1 MTNNSCS
8 NIESVITSINPA
20 DLSIIG
26 EIKSARQEDID
37 NAVKQAQNA
46 YQSWK
51 KLSYPARGEYLL
63 RVKDLI
69 LDYLDEIVP
78 LVTQEMGKPI
88 SEVLLTEIFPTLE
101 ALTYFAL
108 NAERLLAD
116 EKIEYQSR
124 LLLNKRGY
132 TTYEPLGVI
141 GIISPFSY
149 PLAIPITQIAT
160 ALIAGNTVILK
171 PSELT
176 PFIGLKIA
184 EFFSK
189 AELPEG
195 CLSVLPGDKFTGELL
210 VAADIDKILFTGRTM
225 TGKSIL
231 HAFANRVLP
240 ATLELS
246 GKAPM
251 IILGDA
257 NIERAIKGAIYGA
270 FINAGQSCCAVER
283 IYVMRDIAKSFIDGV
298 VKEVKNL
305 TVSDPMNPKTE
316 IGPLASETLR
326 ANVEAH
332 IADAI
337 QKGAKIL
344 IGGKIPEN
352 ISGYFYLP
360 TVLTEVDHSMQV
372 MQDETFGPVMPIM
385 VVDSINEAIQL
396 VNDSRYGLS
405 ASVWTMDVNLAVD
418 VAHKVETG
426 TVTINDLLF
435 TFGAVECA
443 WGGTKE
449 SGIGRVHAVQG
460 LREVCNVK
468 HISFDKGKRVSKTW
482 WYPYNEEYQEF
493 IRLAIMSEYG
503 QKLRTR
509 FKSSSELLTHW
520 RRIFGKQ
527 YE

>member
-1 MTNNSCS
+1 MTNKLRS
-8 NIESVITSINPA
+8 NVEPVITSVNPT
-20 DLSIIG
+20 DLSIIW
-26 EIKSARQEDID
+26 EVKSARQEDID
-37 NAVKQAQNA
+37 DAVKQAQNA
-46 YQSWK
+46 YQSWR

-63 RVKDLI
+63 RVKDII
-69 LDYLDEIVP
+69 LDYLDEIVI

-88 SEVLLTEIFPTLE
+88 SEVLLTEIFPALE

-132 TTYEPLGVI
+132 TIYEPLGVI

-149 PLAIPITQIAT
+149 PLAVPITQIAT
-160 ALIAGNTVILK
+160 ALMAGNTVIFK

-176 PFIGLKIA
+176 PSVGLKIA
-184 EFFSK
+184 ELFSK

-210 VAADIDKILFTGRTM
+210 VASNIDKILFTGRTM

-231 HAFANRVLP
+231 HTVADGVVP
-240 ATLELS
+240 VTLELG
-246 GKAPM
+246 GKDPM
-251 IILGDA
+251 IVLSDA
-257 NIERAIKGAIYGA
+257 NVRRAIKGAVYGA

-283 IYVMRDIAKSFIDGV
+283 VYVVQDIAKSFIDGV
-298 VKEVKNL
+298 IENAKNL
-305 TVSDPMNPKTE
+305 TVGNPINPKTE
-316 IGPLASETLR
+316 IGPLASEKQR
-326 ANVEAH
+326 DNVEAH

-344 IGGKIPEN
+344 IGGTRPEGT
-352 ISGYFYLP
+352 SGYFYSP

-372 MQDETFGPVMPIM
+372 MREETFGPVMPIM
-385 VVDSINEAIQL
+385 VVDSVDEAIQL
-396 VNDSRYGLS
+396 ANDSRYGLS
-405 ASVWTMDVNLAVD
+405 ASVWTMDVNLAMD
-418 VAHKVETG
+418 VAHKMETG
-426 TVTINDLLF
+426 TVTVNDLIF

-468 HISFDKGKRVSKTW
+468 HISFERGKRVSKTW

-493 IRLAIMSEYG
+493 MRLAIMSEYG
-503 QKLRTR
+503 QKFRTR
-509 FKSSSELLTHW
+509 FKSGSELLTHW

-527 YE
+527 FE

>member
-1 MTNNSCS
+1 MTNKHCY
-8 NIESVITSINPA
+8 NIESMITSINPT

-26 EIKSARQEDID
+26 EVKSARQKDID

-63 RVKDLI
+63 RVKDII
-69 LDYLDEIVP
+69 LEYLDEIVI
-78 LVTQEMGKPI
+78 LVKQEMGKPI
-88 SEVLLTEIFPTLE
+88 SEVLLTEIFPALE

-108 NAERLLAD
+108 NAERLLTD

-132 TTYEPLGVI
+132 TIYEPLGVI

-160 ALIAGNTVILK
+160 ALIAGNTVIFK

-184 EFFSK
+184 DFFSK
-189 AELPEG
+189 AKLPEG

-210 VAADIDKILFTGRTM
+210 VASDIDKILFTGRTI

-231 HAFANRVLP
+231 HAAADRVLP
-240 ATLELS
+240 VTLELG
-246 GKAPM
+246 GKDPM
-251 IILGDA
+251 IVLSDA
-257 NIERAIKGAIYGA
+257 NIERAIKGAVYGA
-270 FINAGQSCCAVER
+270 FINAGQSCCTVER
-283 IYVMRDIAKSFIDGV
+283 VYVMRDIAESFINGV
-298 VKEVKNL
+298 VEEVKNL
-305 TVSDPMNPKTE
+305 TMGDPMNPETE
-316 IGPLASETLR
+316 IGPLASEIQR
-326 ANVEAH
+326 SSVEAH

-344 IGGKIPEN
+344 IGGERPEGT
-352 ISGYFYLP
+352 SGYFYFP
-360 TVLTEVDHSMQV
+360 TVLTEVDHSIQV
-372 MQDETFGPVMPIM
+372 MQEETFGPVMPIM
-385 VVDSINEAIQL
+385 VVDSIDEAIQL
-396 VNDSRYGLS
+396 ANDSRYGLS
-405 ASVWTMDVNLAVD
+405 ASVWTMDVNLAMD

-426 TVTINDLLF
+426 TVTVNDLIF

-449 SGIGRVHAVQG
+449 SGIGRVHAAQG

-493 IRLAIMSEYG
+493 MRLAIMSEHG

-509 FKSSSELLTHW
+509 FKSGSELLTHW
-520 RRIFGKQ
+520 RRIFGKK

>member
-1 MTNNSCS
+1 MTDKLSPNVEP
-8 NIESVITSINPA
+8 IITSINPT

-26 EIKSARQEDID
+26 EVKSARQEDVD
-37 NAVKQAQNA
+37 NAVKQAKNA

-69 LDYLDEIVP
+69 LDYLDEIVI
-78 LVTQEMGKPI
+78 LITQEMGKPI
-88 SEVLLTEIFPTLE
+88 SEVLLTEIFPALE
-101 ALTYFAL
+101 ALNYFAL
-108 NAERLLAD
+108 NTERLLAD

-132 TTYEPLGVI
+132 TIYEPLGIIGVI
-141 GIISPFSY
+141 SSFSY
-149 PLAIPITQIAT
+149 PLAAPITQIAT
-160 ALIAGNTVILK
+160 ALIAGNTVIFK

-176 PFIGLKIA
+176 PFVGLKIA
-184 EFFSK
+184 ELFSK

-210 VAADIDKILFTGRTM
+210 VASDIDKILFTGRTM

-231 HAFANRVLP
+231 HAVANRVLP
-240 ATLELS
+240 VTLELS

-251 IILGDA
+251 IILNDA
-257 NIERAIKGAIYGA
+257 NIERAIKGAVYGA
-270 FINAGQSCCAVER
+270 FINAGQLCCAVER

-298 VKEVKNL
+298 VEEVKNL
-305 TVSDPMNPKTE
+305 TVGDPMAPKTE

-326 ANVEAH
+326 ANVESH

-352 ISGYFYLP
+352 TSGYFYLP
-360 TVLTEVDHSMQV
+360 AVLTEVNHSMQV

-385 VVDSINEAIQL
+385 VVDSVDEAIQL
-396 VNDSRYGLS
+396 ANDSKYGLS
-405 ASVWTMDVNLAVD
+405 ASVWTMDVKLAMD

-426 TVTINDLLF
+426 TVTVNDLLF

-460 LREVCNVK
+460 LREMCNVK
-468 HISFDKGKRVSKTW
+468 HISFDKGKRISKTW
-482 WYPYNEEYQEF
+482 WYPYNEDYQEF
-493 IRLAIMSEYG
+493 IRLAIMSEHG